1 MKAQK
6 IIIALAILLIL
17 GLIFFGCDSASTS
30 PTSAAEPDA
39 ISLQSSVYNV
49 VTNGTSENYR
59 DYGFLPAVE
68 YAKGSKISVSFDYL
82 TVMNPN
88 GTNHIQ
94 FFTTSNLPAIFIIG
108 SLPPSDFQYIH
119 YSKTFIVPETHTLP
133 ATLRLTIQGNCI
145 LLALKNFKVTKIK

>member
-1 MKAQK
+1 MKADK
-6 IIIALAILLIL
+6 IIILVILAFIIALAI
-17 GLIFFGCDSASTS
+17 FGCEGATA

-39 ISLQSSVYNV
+39 APLQPSVYYV
-49 VTNGTSENYR
+49 TTNGTSENFK
-59 DYGFLPAVE
+59 DYTFLPAVQ
-68 YAKGSKISVSFDYL
+68 YLKGSKISVSFDYL

-94 FFTTSNLPAIFIIG
+94 FFTTSNLPAIFIVG
-108 SLPPSDFQYIH
+108 SLPPSDFQYVH
-119 YSKTFIVPETHTLP
+119 YSKSFIVPETHTLP